1 MGLYDAWKSA
11 AHVEHF
17 DLWSRV
23 PLFVLQDRY
32 ERFNEVRLL
41 EAYLQAASLPCSLL
55 EVGCATGEFY
65 RYLKSRHPN
74 VRYTGCDISEVAIN
88 QARAKFQG
96 EASFILTD
104 EDLGAVASIKPDVVF
119 CRDVILHQPDPYTFL
134 QRLYAI
140 AGKLLILRLR
150 TRDVGLTE
158 TDPQKSCQL
167 NYGQWAPY
175 MILNCKELLDALQQL
190 SPRPNKVV
198 LQKHYMVLGGYHLRY
213 LPKDCYLDE
222 TKTAESALLVEKGSL
237 GLPMSVSES
246 VAKEELR
253 LRPVNRIIA
262 RLFGA
267 NR

>member
-1 MGLYDAWKSA
+1 MGLYDAWKSK

-32 ERFNEVRLL
+32 ERFNEVQLL
-41 EAYLQAASLPCSLL
+41 NAYLRASSSPCSLL

-74 VRYTGCDISEVAIN
+74 MRYTGCDISEVAIKRAN
-88 QARAKFQG
+88 AKFQAAG
-96 EASFILTD
+96 APFILTD
-104 EDLGAVASIKPDVVF
+104 ESLGTVASIKPDVVF
-119 CRDVILHQPDPYTFL
+119 CRDVILHQPDPYVFL
-134 QRLYAI
+134 QRLYTM

-150 TRDVGLTE
+150 TRDVGPTE
-158 TDPQKSCQL
+158 SDPQKSCQL

-175 MILNCKELLDALQQL
+175 MILNCKELLGALHQF
-190 SPRPNKVV
+190 SPLPSEIV
-198 LQKHYMVLGGYHLRY
+198 LRKHYMVLGGHHLRY

-222 TKTAESALLVEKGSL
+222 TKTAESALLVAKGSL
-237 GLPMSVSES
+237 ESSVSVTES

-253 LRPVNRIIA
+253 LHPVNRIIA
-262 RLFGA
+262 RLYGA
-267 NR
+267 